1 MITARRPAVLRGREI
16 LFRHVGNGADWAF
29 WVPMSGWWQELVAC
43 LLARGPQACRAGS
56 RPHVVGEGS
65 SPL

>member
-1 MITARRPAVLRGREI
+1 MITARRPAVLCGREI
-16 LFRHVGNGADWAF
+16 LFRHVGNGADWVF
-29 WVPMSGWWQELVAC
+29 WVPMSRWWQELVAC